1 MTACGCD
8 SFWAIQR
15 FDLVQKLWGCGVNE
29 VIKEI
34 LAFAEGDAKWFDDAA
49 RKFEQFA
56 AKLNEEEKAE
66 LELLATVYRE
76 RAQAVQC
83 VAEKVRQSLATDD
96 SSASH

>member
-1 MTACGCD
+1 M
-8 SFWAIQR
+8 
-15 FDLVQKLWGCGVNE
+15 NE
-29 VIKEI
+29 LLKEI

-76 RAQAVQC
+76 RAQVIQS
-83 VAEKVRQSLATDD
+83 VAERVRQSLATDAG
-96 SSASH
+96 SELRLENS